1 MSKIEHLSI
10 ICGVLI
16 IAAISVMSVEM
27 AKSQDNPKEKAPA
40 AKRDLKVTT
49 FMRQKL
55 EASGEILEG
64 LTTEN
69 ADLIINGSKRLV
81 EMSSAEKWQVQND
94 VMYRQFSGEFQRSAT
109 SLLEAAEKGNFDA
122 AALKWI
128 DVTMKCVDC
137 HKFVRGTRLADN
149 TGKVITP

>member
-94 VMYRQFSGEFQRSAT
+94 IMYRQFSGEFQRSAT
-109 SLLEAAEKGNFDA
+109 SLLEAAEKRNYDA